1 MKMICLYTRCFFTEF
16 GNKDFYPNLRFD
28 IIFLSYTGARQL
40 GQAIE
45 IPDFLAW
52 PYCGAN

>member
-1 MKMICLYTRCFFTEF
+1 MFFFTEF

-40 GQAIE
+40 GQAIG